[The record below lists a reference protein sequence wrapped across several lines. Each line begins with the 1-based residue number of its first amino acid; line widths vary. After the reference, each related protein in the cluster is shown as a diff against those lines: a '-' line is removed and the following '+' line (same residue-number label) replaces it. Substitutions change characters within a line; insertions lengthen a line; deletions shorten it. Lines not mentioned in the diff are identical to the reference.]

1 MRANSSGTK
10 SNSNINLG
18 VVGRS
23 ENRYEI
29 NEPFKKEFIHQEQIT
44 CYFFVPNWRK
54 LSVIFFRQKVSITTK
69 EYLRVHGAKRD
80 KISEGTS
87 FNMQYY
93 ADVISSMP
101 SVLTPLQIVQRFPS
115 EILPQSYVNR
125 VKVFSYFCSRV
136 KDDWDPVQNISGT
149 SSVDFAAMDI
159 HLW

>member
-1 MRANSSGTK
+1 MRANSSATK
-10 SNSNINLG
+10 YNSNINLD

-29 NEPFKKEFIHQEQIT
+29 NEAFKKEFILQEQIT
-44 CYFFVPNWRK
+44 CYFFVLNWRK
-54 LSVIFFRQKVSITTK
+54 LSVILFRQKVSITTK

-101 SVLTPLQIVQRFPS
+101 SVLTPLQIVQRFTS

>member
-1 MRANSSGTK
+1 MRANSSATK
-10 SNSNINLG
+10 YNSNINLD

-44 CYFFVPNWRK
+44 CYFFVLNWRK

-69 EYLRVHGAKRD
+69 EYLRVHAAKRD

-101 SVLTPLQIVQRFPS
+101 SVLTPLQIVQRFTS

-136 KDDWDPVQNISGT
+136 EDDWDLVQNISGT